1 MCICICNL
9 KNRYRKDAIYHLIL
23 IINIMHISR
32 QCMNDILYINWLSY
46 QQCNSWL
53 MQSTLHALYSL
64 PPASDRPSQREKER
78 FIRSNEMNNGSSIPS
93 IHLFIHPFML
103 SIPIHYHLMH
113 AVSLYAW
120 SPLCRHLHRRLWA
133 PIEAQ
138 HVWASTLW
146 SSCDLPRPGLSAAV
160 RWIDRRYN
168 ECRGCLMIT
177 MIRVDHENNCG
188 SDNCDDNDDDCGSIN
203 N

>member
-1 MCICICNL
+1 M
-9 KNRYRKDAIYHLIL
+9 
-23 IINIMHISR
+23 
-32 QCMNDILYINWLSY
+32 
-46 QQCNSWL
+46 
-53 MQSTLHALYSL
+53 
-64 PPASDRPSQREKER
+64 
-78 FIRSNEMNNGSSIPS
+78 NGSCIPS
-93 IHLFIHPFML
+93 IRLFIHPFML
-103 SIPIHYHLMH
+103 PTPIHYHLMH

-146 SSCDLPRPGLSAAV
+146 SSCDLPRLGLSAAV

-177 MIRVDHENNCG
+177 MMIVVASITSRCISYSCMIQWYRPIIMLWLLIDKHTAILTCIQPNILT
-188 SDNCDDNDDDCGSIN
+188 SYKQSIN
-203 N
+203 HTYNQAYIHTIIQPCTYKHR

>member
-1 MCICICNL
+1 
-9 KNRYRKDAIYHLIL
+9 
-23 IINIMHISR
+23 
-32 QCMNDILYINWLSY
+32 
-46 QQCNSWL
+46 
-53 MQSTLHALYSL
+53 MQSTISYSSSISCIHL
-64 PPASDRPSQREKER
+64 DSVWMISCVSTDCHTSNATAGECNQRCMLFIAFLLVQIDHLREKEGEVYQVQW
-78 FIRSNEMNNGSSIPS
+78 NEWILHSIHPS
-93 IHLFIHPFML
+93 IHSSIHA
-103 SIPIHYHLMH
+103 INPIHYHLMH

-146 SSCDLPRPGLSAAV
+146 SSCDLPRLGLSVAV

-188 SDNCDDNDDDCGSIN
+188 SDNCDDNDDDDCGSIN